1 MNNFIPKVGVGVIIH
16 KDGKI
21 LFGKRI
27 NAHWDGTWSF
37 PGWHLEFWE
46 EIFDCAKREVF
57 EETWLTIKNIRVW
70 PYTNDIFEQENKHYI
85 TLFII
90 SEYESGILELK
101 EPEKCDFW
109 EWRWIGETP
118 ENLFLPIKNLIKQ
131 WYNIFNI

>member
-1 MNNFIPKVGVGVIIH
+1 MNQMN
-16 KDGKI
+16 
-21 LFGKRI
+21 
-27 NAHWDGTWSF
+27 
-37 PGWHLEFWE
+37 
-46 EIFDCAKREVF
+46 
-57 EETWLTIKNIRVW
+57 KN
-70 PYTNDIFEQENKHYI
+70 I